1 MHKLF
6 RELQEFQ
13 AKQFMYHFC
22 VPTFMLLQMTLPN
35 LRQQAI
41 LHIAQTFHV
50 TRDFAEKRLALF
62 EQRRAGIQFQ
72 KEFTSYLM
80 RAGKVAENEAA
91 YQTKASA
98 HVTSEVYS

>member
-1 MHKLF
+1 
-6 RELQEFQ
+6 
-13 AKQFMYHFC
+13 
-22 VPTFMLLQMTLPN
+22 MLLQMTLPN

-50 TRDFAEKRLALF
+50 TRAFAEKRLALF

-80 RAGKVAENEAA
+80 RASKVAENEAT